1 MSARRYHVDFGV
13 NARNPCSVGTI
24 VLNRSI
30 VKSEF
35 RHLWHLRLHIQKD
48 LRRKSSAQVR
58 NSVLEEQNVSMDQS
72 DCVNGHSSI

>member
-48 LRRKSSAQVR
+48 LRRKAEFRPSQKLGFGGTER
-58 NSVLEEQNVSMDQS
+58 QHGPE
-72 DCVNGHSSI
+72 